1 MLPVGISDPGYNV
14 MHRRRNIVDGIA
26 SGSVELTLRP
36 VCPTGRKRAR
46 RDDAGVG
53 SKKKRAK
60 DRTPERF

>member
-26 SGSVELTLRP
+26 SGSVELT
-36 VCPTGRKRAR
+36 AR

-60 DRTPERF
+60 DRTPARF